1 MDDRLKS
8 LLLEPPAQ
16 HSSSSARPLIQ
27 VVRSEGD
34 DAAKDNSG
42 VSFESK
48 SPDEDYGSDDDD
60 DDDDGGPPPIFRA
73 TSPARPVIA
82 ASAEILSAPSG
93 QQTRHDS
100 SIYFSQ
106 NHPETPSLAEQLL
119 AEATLA
125 KEKLQRQQLKKE
137 QQRVKKST
145 FGMKKGFLNSSSSKN
160 GSSKKKVGGDG
171 DQSISKLVPEKNGG
185 DAAVTEHS
193 GDYQVSGRNITF

>member
-60 DDDDGGPPPIFRA
+60 DDDGGPPPIFRA

-100 SIYFSQ
+100 SIYVSQ

-125 KEKLQRQQLKKE
+125 KEKLQRQQLQKE
-137 QQRVKKST
+137 QQRAKKST